1 MSRFVHR
8 LRAPLGFVLSLQLA
22 LPGPTIA
29 ASGYKPANDDAT
41 IVHVLNRMTF
51 GPRPADIARLKE
63 IGVLAWIEGQLK
75 PASGDDKALGERLGT
90 LTTIGLSTAE
100 LRQKYEIPPNVRQQM
115 QRARA
120 ERDAERQMA
129 GQPPMGEPGDMTPAN
144 RRAYREEMV
153 KQFPQL
159 ANMQGTPQQVLT
171 ELQAAKVIRAAYA
184 ERQLDELMADFWFN
198 HFNVFARKGPVE
210 FMLGEHESVIRQH
223 AMGKFE
229 DLLVATAKS
238 PAMLFYLD
246 NWQSVDPKYD
256 PREEIMRQR
265 QQERGRGGMGR
276 GGRNGGRRPGQGVV
290 NGRRQPGGVQG
301 GMQEGMQGQNAQN
314 RPPRRSF
321 GINENYAREL
331 MELHTLGVDGGYTQA
346 DVIEVAKAFTGWTIA
361 GEGPRSGPRND
372 PEAGYAF
379 EEARHVNGD
388 KKVLGHTIKNGG
400 EKEGTE
406 ILHLLATHPSTAKF
420 IATKLV
426 RRFVSDE
433 PPKELVLRAAATFGK
448 TRGDIREVM
457 RTILTSEDFLST
469 KYRSAKVKTPFEF
482 VVASVRASGAD
493 VRNARSLTQRIADMG
508 MPLYL
513 QQPPTGYKDTADEWI
528 STAAL
533 LGRMNF
539 ALDLSAGKIRGVQ
552 VNTAA
557 LSEGSLDTVAAR
569 FLPGGGLSD
578 SSKRTLEAEAKKEG
592 GEPSRLV
599 GLVLGSPEFQRR

>member
-1 MSRFVHR
+1 MSNSGRY
-8 LRAPLGFVLSLQLA
+8 LRAPLSFALSLQLA
-22 LPGPTIA
+22 VPATAHEPGF
-29 ASGYKPANDDAT
+29 KPANDEAT
-41 IVHVLNRMTF
+41 IVHVLNRTTF

-63 IGVLAWIEGQLK
+63 TGVLAWIDEQLK
-75 PASGDDKALGERLGT
+75 PASGDDRPLHDRLT
-90 LTTIGLSTAE
+90 PLATTFMSTAE

-120 ERDAERQMA
+120 EKNAELEKA
-129 GQPPMGEPGDMTPAN
+129 GQPSMKEPGDMSPAE
-144 RRAYREEMV
+144 RRAYQEDLV
-153 KQFPQL
+153 KQFPQIASL
-159 ANMQGTPQQVLT
+159 QGTPQQVLA

-184 ERQLDELMADFWFN
+184 ERQLDEMMADFWFN

-210 FMLGEHESVIRQH
+210 FMTGEHETVIREH
-223 AMGKFE
+223 AMGRFE

-256 PREEIMRQR
+256 PREEILRQR
-265 QQERGRGGMGR
+265 QQERGRGGMMR
-276 GGRNGGRRPGQGVV
+276 GGQNAGRRPGQGLG
-290 NGRRQPGGVQG
+290 NAGRRQPGGASG
-301 GMQEGMQGQNAQN
+301 EMQGQNAQN

-331 MELHTLGVDGGYTQA
+331 MELHTLGVDGGYTQQ
-346 DVIEVAKAFTGWTIA
+346 DVVEVAKAFTGWTIA

-379 EEARHVNGD
+379 EEARHVKGD
-388 KKVLGHTIKNGG
+388 KKVLGRTIRSGG
-400 EKEGTE
+400 EKEGLE
-406 ILHLLATHPSTAKF
+406 ILHILATSPSTAKF

-426 RRFVSDE
+426 RRFVADD
-433 PPKELVLRAAATFGK
+433 PPKELILRAAATFEK
-448 TRGDIREVM
+448 TKGDIREVM
-457 RTILTSEDFLST
+457 RTILTSEDFLGP
-469 KYRSAKVKTPFEF
+469 KHRSAKVKTPFEF
-482 VVASVRASGAD
+482 VIASLRAAGAE
-493 VRNARSLTQRIADMG
+493 VRNARDLARRIADMG

-513 QQPPTGYKDTADEWI
+513 QQPPTGYKDTASEWI

-533 LGRMNF
+533 LARMNF
-539 ALDLSAGKIRGVQ
+539 ALDLSAGRVRGVQ

-557 LSEGSLDTVAAR
+557 LGGESLDAVAAR

-578 SSKRTLEAEAKKEG
+578 SSKKTLEAEAKKG
-592 GEPSRLV
+592 DGEPARLV